1 MKIMVTTMEICRVMW
16 YSKLR
21 DCVFIDRHNDYLFM
35 LSGKTTTLE
44 VCTTMKKSQIL
55 PRFIIRI
62 SVLLCMALILFGMFL
77 LPALATN
84 GRVEVAGNVYEFG
97 KDSHYEFQENHTPTS
112 SEDCDTYGTFS
123 IRGNIV
129 DVSVCDGVPSYEVS
143 DGTLALFYNYGDATL
158 NADIDSWHLIEDKS
172 KKVADMT
179 LSSNIMKGAII
190 LQTSKD
196 RKTWVDVNTITN
208 AFSDTP
214 IRTGAIYSTSDVE
227 LINGCFYRIV
237 VVYETRIRTEDG
249 PFILPDKYDYKKYA
263 EIYEFYAYIN
273 TGEPSAIDPNQTY
286 NLGSKVRVEN
296 FDGYSGSTTIDKKDA
311 HYGWELGRFF
321 VSGYTDEVENIN
333 GDMVFLKNA
342 GDKVTLW
349 FKLNENINALRG
361 NEKLSITADTE
372 GYDQYFETPKMNFG
386 RGVLIIRYTD
396 HNNVQQKPTIYTNY
410 LEANATVGADTKVQ
424 LFEEGDYEVAL
435 DYEITSDELI
445 DKIGHYRIFFR
456 FSIRNGNCMVYP
468 FDVVTGGELT
478 NSSMTENGFRLDL
491 AMSRYLKVN
500 IKREVLKDSADGLI
514 EDTRF
519 NGPAK
524 DGAKYTDD
532 GIYTIT
538 VQNEYTNQLTV
549 KKIYVGTNRVLRAYM
564 TTGLSI
570 PEINLL
576 LTQGATISDD
586 GTIQLTSITP
596 PAEQP
601 GEFEEP
607 VSIPEQPAINEPGPE
622 THQVEDEP
630 DIGFTSSIIII
641 AGVCTISLG
650 IVVFIVMKKRR
661 TPVLNDN
668 TEDKGGVDQ

>member
-1 MKIMVTTMEICRVMW
+1 
-16 YSKLR
+16 
-21 DCVFIDRHNDYLFM
+21 
-35 LSGKTTTLE
+35 
-44 VCTTMKKSQIL
+44 MKKSQTL
-55 PRFIIRI
+55 PHFIIRTF
-62 SVLLCMALILFGMFL
+62 VFLCMAFVLFGMFSHTT
-77 LPALATN
+77 LATS
-84 GRVEVAGNVYEFG
+84 RRIEVVGNVYEFG
-97 KDSHYEFQENHTPTS
+97 KDSRYEFHEDHTFTS

-123 IRGNIV
+123 ISGNIA
-129 DVSVCDGVPSYEVS
+129 DVSIRDGVPSYEVS
-143 DGTLALFYNYGDATL
+143 DSPLALFYNYGDATL

-179 LSSNIMKGAII
+179 LGSNIMKGAII

-214 IRTGAIYSTSDVE
+214 IRTSSIYSTSDVE
-227 LINGCFYRIV
+227 LINGCFYRV
-237 VVYETRIRTEDG
+237 VVIYETRIRTEDG
-249 PFILPDKYDYKKYA
+249 PFILPDKFDYKKYA
-263 EIYEFYAYIN
+263 EVYEFYAYID
-273 TGEPSAIDPNQTY
+273 TGETSAIDPNQTY

-321 VSGYTDEVENIN
+321 VSGYTDEVKNTN
-333 GDMVFLKNA
+333 GDMVFLKNV

-396 HNNVQQKPTIYTNY
+396 HNNVRQEPTIYTNY
-410 LEANATVGADTKVQ
+410 LEANATVGADTKIQ

-435 DYEITSDELI
+435 DYEVTSDELI
-445 DKIGHYRIFFR
+445 DKIGHYRIFLR
-456 FSIRNGNCMVYP
+456 FSVRNGNCMVYP
-468 FDVVTGGELT
+468 FDVVTGSELT

-549 KKIYVGTNRVLRAYM
+549 KKIYVGTNSVLRAYM

-570 PEINLL
+570 PEINALL
-576 LTQGATISDD
+576 AQGAIISDD
-586 GTIQLTSITP
+586 GTIHLASITP

-601 GEFEEP
+601 SEDETP
-607 VSIPEQPAINEPGPE
+607 VATSEQPTTNEPGTE
-622 THQVEDEP
+622 SHQVENKP
-630 DIGFTSSIIII
+630 DTGFTSPTIIS
-641 AGVCTISLG
+641 AGVCIIALG
-650 IVVFIVMKKRR
+650 IVAFIVMKKRK
-661 TPVLNDN
+661 TPTLNDN
-668 TEDKGGVDQ
+668 TEDKGGVDK